1 MDVSDT
7 FTRNPEV
14 VNAPQLRPSNTGLA
28 NVLIA
33 NPQMAITGDRAPQLR
48 PSNPSVA
55 RLLANS
61 NMPVGSGEKQD
72 NDREPNANFQ
82 EGGSL
87 RSFMK
92 GVGKVAMK
100 ALPLAPLII

>member
-33 NPQMAITGDRAPQLR
+33 NPQMAITGDRAPQIR
-48 PSNPSVA
+48 PSNPVA
-55 RLLANS
+55 AKLLASNS
-61 NMPVGSGEKQD
+61 NMPVGSGDSSQT
-72 NDREPNANFQ
+72 DRETNQNL
-82 EGGSL
+82 GN
-87 RSFMK
+87 
-92 GVGKVAMK
+92 
-100 ALPLAPLII
+100 